1 MSEAGPA
8 VTDGARAV
16 ERPTAARGG
25 SWFPRWFW
33 PSFAAPATLVLA
45 VFFVLAVY
53 ATLSVAFGGVD
64 PILQTPAPAWN
75 PQAWRFDALS
85 YTISNVTHSD
95 GIYYAAFLR
104 TLAYVAIATVGCAV
118 VGFPFAYFLA
128 RHAGRWRG
136 LFLGLFLAP
145 FWISY
150 MLRMTAWIGLLEEEG
165 LVNRILEGIGV
176 IDAPVGFLNGHAAT
190 LIFGLIYGYVPFM
203 ILPLFAV
210 LDRIP
215 ASNLEAARDLGAS
228 PSQTFR
234 RVTLPASRQG
244 LIAGAILCA
253 LPMFGDYFTQQLLAD
268 SNGTRMLGNF
278 IVESLNV
285 PIFVSR
291 GASLILILIAILTV
305 PIVYYLRSSARAAR
319 ERA

>member
-1 MSEAGPA
+1 MSEAGTA
-8 VTDGARAV
+8 VPDGARATD
-16 ERPTAARGG
+16 RPSGDGRGA
-25 SWFPRWFW
+25 WFPRWFW
-33 PSFAAPATLVLA
+33 PSFAAPATLVLL

-53 ATLSVAFGGVD
+53 ATLAVAFGGID

-75 PQAWRFDALS
+75 PTAWRFDALS

-95 GIYYAAFLR
+95 GIYHAAFLR
-104 TLAYVAIATVGCAV
+104 TLAYVTVATACCAV
-118 VGFPFAYFLA
+118 IGYPFAYFLA

-136 LFLGLFLAP
+136 LFLALFLAP

-165 LVNRILEGIGV
+165 LVNRLLERLGV
-176 IDAPVGFLNGHAAT
+176 IDAPVGFLNGRPAT
-190 LIFGLIYGYVPFM
+190 LIIGLIYGYVPLM

-228 PSQTFR
+228 PSETFR

-268 SNGTRMLGNF
+268 SNGTRMIGNF

-291 GASLILILIAILTV
+291 GASLILILVAILTV
-305 PIVYYLRSSARAAR
+305 PIVYYLRSSGRASR